1 MSNFSKHPSLTP
13 EEEAIA
19 PTTAPERL
27 RELAQENIALARLV
41 AQNPAAPPK
50 LLEELVKENDRPLW
64 KSLAGNPNTPID
76 TLFKVAAEFPEE
88 FLENPIFSLLLL
100 EDPNLIARMPSET
113 QLSILTQ
120 EKVPGSFLDWGINY
134 LKHSISDKENM
145 VKALLANPNLAEK
158 HFQQILNP
166 ITNRKIQLEVEEHIK
181 FSEELESGWEEI
193 ANQSINN
200 YRYTES
206 INKTSDETELNIIIT
221 LFPKLFLHYYKN
233 DDWLIKHF
241 LNNSN
246 YNHPMLLDEFS
257 QNKSHWIRLLVA
269 SNRNITD
276 KILERLAWDNYS
288 QVRLKVAEN
297 PKTTA
302 RLIDDLVQYIEWHPT
317 VLKALV
323 QHPNTSI
330 SSLIKLAK
338 SEDKEV
344 VDLAEQRLKKIQEL
358 KEFERDWQEIATGL
372 SELEGIEQFYEMQ
385 ELPEQPAILLALA
398 QDPGTP
404 DHLLRKLADYPDLQI
419 QYAVATNAQT
429 PSDIVEDMI
438 KNDDLLN
445 YFTVDYI
452 RLNQNIFD
460 YVFLHSP
467 EFIRQ
472 ELAKNPYLSKDMMIT
487 LLKTQKFNICEALL
501 ENPSVSWEVIEYC
514 LRDRRLDI
522 PLPLLMRY
530 LEEKPSGVPLLLS
543 YLAERYQ
550 GFWSRLFILLHP
562 ETPSEVLEKN
572 RLSLEWLHRYA
583 VAQHQNTP
591 IEALK
596 SLANDGNRVV
606 RAAAKDRLKK
616 F

>member
-1 MSNFSKHPSLTP
+1 
-13 EEEAIA
+13 
-19 PTTAPERL
+19 
-27 RELAQENIALARLV
+27 
-41 AQNPAAPPK
+41 
-50 LLEELVKENDRPLW
+50 
-64 KSLAGNPNTPID
+64 
-76 TLFKVAAEFPEE
+76 
-88 FLENPIFSLLLL
+88 
-100 EDPNLIARMPSET
+100 MPSET
-113 QLSILTQ
+113 QLSLLTQ
-120 EKVPGSFLDWGINY
+120 PKVPGSFLDWGINH

-543 YLAERYQ
+543 YLAERHQ
-550 GFWSRLFILLHP
+550 GFWSRLLILSHP